1 MGIAHLRI
9 ICVGS
14 PGMPSEPALSGRKLR
29 TMIGTK
35 EICAL
40 LLAGGMGAGSVVA
53 VQHAKPSVSKS
64 RPASKPKVQKAT
76 QSRVQTAQITECPT
90 VGPVGTAELSPIIDM
105 PTEALTG
112 FSPSGSS
119 GFGGGG
125 GGGFPGGGGGGGG
138 SGGGGLP
145 DPTPPVPGVPQPDTW
160 VMLVAGF
167 GFMGLA
173 IRRRTPRT
181 KQISA

>member
-1 MGIAHLRI
+1 
-9 ICVGS
+9 
-14 PGMPSEPALSGRKLR
+14 
-29 TMIGTK
+29 MIGTK

-53 VQHAKPSVSKS
+53 VQHAKPAVSKA

-125 GGGFPGGGGGGGG
+125 GGGFGGGGGGGG
-138 SGGGGLP
+138 GNGGGGLP
-145 DPTPPVPGVPQPDTW
+145 DPTPPVTGVPQPDTW

-173 IRRRTPRT
+173 IRRRASGVQ
-181 KQISA
+181 KISA